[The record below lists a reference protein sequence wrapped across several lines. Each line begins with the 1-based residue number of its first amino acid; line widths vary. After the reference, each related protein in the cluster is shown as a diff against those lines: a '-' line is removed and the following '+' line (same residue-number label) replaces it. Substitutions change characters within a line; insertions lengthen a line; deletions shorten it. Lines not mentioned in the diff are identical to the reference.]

1 MKNENYKIKVFGER
15 NTGTNYL
22 EKLLKINFKN
32 TLITGTYAQARPFTY
47 KFLKLLRLN
56 VLLEKLADR
65 YFKNNPQTLGWKHR
79 KLPALFDKNIYENI
93 IFILVVRNPY
103 DFLLS
108 FKRRPYNTGFSSSEK
123 NIIFNEIKSRKRET
137 SSSEKFVNAIDLY
150 NKKYKSYLDF
160 KAQNMIIIRYED
172 LVMETEKTL
181 NKINGQF
188 TLLTKNGFPNILNEN
203 SKGDKGRDLNFYK
216 NQLINKNYH
225 KLFDNLELKKIN
237 SFLDFNI
244 LNKFSYKIIK

>member
-1 MKNENYKIKVFGER
+1 M
-15 NTGTNYL
+15 
-22 EKLLKINFKN
+22 
-32 TLITGTYAQARPFTY
+32 
-47 KFLKLLRLN
+47 
-56 VLLEKLADR
+56 
-65 YFKNNPQTLGWKHR
+65 
-79 KLPALFDKNIYENI
+79 
-93 IFILVVRNPY
+93 
-103 DFLLS
+103 
-108 FKRRPYNTGFSSSEK
+108 
-123 NIIFNEIKSRKRET
+123 
-137 SSSEKFVNAIDLY
+137 
-150 NKKYKSYLDF
+150 DF